1 MEPYAK
7 GPQIVGRDPNLCHE
21 TFHSGSWK
29 NLILHFKFT
38 ILITQNKYNHLLFYV
53 LSFTQFRAKNCYC
66 QYCSWNWY
74 LSVKYFPQNYMLTK
88 CLCRENLELFF
99 RFATKSICRPLPYAM
114 IQVSVR
120 LSAVN
125 EFRPR
130 QFRSVSAEPLAA
142 IRGTPVE
149 KHCIKPSTYMA

>member
-1 MEPYAK
+1 MFVSREFRTVF
-7 GPQIVGRDPNLCHE
+7 QVRDKKYLRTPALCNDPCPMQ
-21 TFHSGSWK
+21 W
-29 NLILHFKFT
+29 
-38 ILITQNKYNHLLFYV
+38 
-53 LSFTQFRAKNCYC
+53 
-66 QYCSWNWY
+66 
-74 LSVKYFPQNYMLTK
+74 
-88 CLCRENLELFF
+88 
-99 RFATKSICRPLPYAM
+99 PLPYAM